1 MTAEDEFVVKNSCH
15 LPGLFLLLRVL
26 LIVVQ
31 LVVTDHTE
39 VRVPH
44 LRNMFNVK
52 LLNSNLNIKSFLLP
66 QGNPNDET

>member
-1 MTAEDEFVVKNSCH
+1 MNLLCH

-26 LIVVQ
+26 LVVVQ